1 MITRT
6 IEPLPKSTQRT
17 HIRFRTWITPV
28 LISGIVLLLLVA
40 CGPADAPESLT
51 YPASPQWP
59 EKTPPVEADNPD
71 SLTYPYFPK
80 LVEQTSAME
89 ARTQGE
95 LVLENGCIRLKDM
108 GNTDYLLIWPPRFE
122 LTVDGEDIRIR
133 DDSGVSLSVGE
144 TIELGGGEKKIAHL
158 KTMVEPPIPNH
169 CPGPYWIIGEIQTP
183 YFPRLVEQRS
193 LMEARTQGELVLENG
208 CIRLKDMGNTDY
220 LLIWPPRFEL
230 TVDGED
236 IRIRDDSGV
245 SLSVGE
251 TIIPGGGEKKIAHLK
266 TMVEPPIPTHC
277 PGPYWVIGQIQ
288 TPVYFPRNSP
298 DWKPFVIETVALLYT
313 LEMKDDCLLFSTPAT
328 ADHPGYLVV
337 WPPDYRLHFGPDG
350 VEVQTDTF
358 TARPGDRVRVGP
370 SAVNAPD
377 IPFADRDRCLG
388 YELYHIWKATNVTEQ
403 LHTAPAQPTETPV
416 TMSSDDALTQ
426 DATSYAKAVGVSV
439 EEAKR
444 RLLLQ
449 RPIGEL
455 NAMLENNESETFGGL
470 WIDNE
475 SPEYKAIVAF
485 TSDGEATVAPYAEE
499 LGLASVVEVRTVDA
513 TLEDLRTIQADATNL
528 VQGVLGIRVES
539 GISVQKNRVEIYVA
553 NPDALDRALKKAGK
567 SLHSKVDVV
576 EIS

>member
-1 MITRT
+1 MNDNPSWHFPPRAWGLDVIQDSSSTHFRDDPIPKLVRAILQTSLGANDRDLDGPVEVEITERPVAPKIIGAGELQKHLESCLDRAKGKTGGTSSPSTSGVSMITRT

-28 LISGIVLLLLVA
+28 LISGIVLLLLLA

-59 EKTPPVEADNPD
+59 EKTPAMDADNPD

-80 LVEQTSAME
+80 LVEQTSVME
-89 ARTQGE
+89 AETQGE

-108 GNTDYLLIWPPRFE
+108 GDTDYLLIWPPRFE

-133 DDSGVSLSVGE
+133 DDSGMSLSVGE

-158 KTMVEPPIPNH
+158 KTMVEPPLPNH
-169 CPGPYWIIGEIQTP
+169 CPGP
-183 YFPRLVEQRS
+183 F
-193 LMEARTQGELVLENG
+193 
-208 CIRLKDMGNTDY
+208 
-220 LLIWPPRFEL
+220 
-230 TVDGED
+230 
-236 IRIRDDSGV
+236 
-245 SLSVGE
+245 
-251 TIIPGGGEKKIAHLK
+251 
-266 TMVEPPIPTHC
+266 
-277 PGPYWVIGQIQ
+277 WVVGQIQ

-298 DWKPFVIETVALLYT
+298 DWKPFAIETVALLFT
-313 LEMKDDCLLFSTPAT
+313 LEMKDDCLLFSKPAN

-350 VEVQTDTF
+350 LEVQGDTF

-370 SAVNAPD
+370 SALNAPD

-403 LHTAPAQPTETPV
+403 LRTAPAQPTGTPV

-475 SPEYKAIVAF
+475 SPEYKAIAAF

-553 NPDALDRALKKAGK
+553 NRDALDRALRKAGK
-567 SLHSKVDVV
+567 SLPSKVDVV
-576 EIS
+576 EIP